1 MANNNVIVSGLD
13 ETISMLDSLG
23 KGADALT
30 RQASTEAANDLRDT
44 WIISELSGKTGIS
57 RGVIRKNARIARA
70 SAKWPGAK
78 IYFSSAGI
86 PVEEYNYTR
95 KTAGINATRSQILVD
110 WVTGGKK
117 VAAGFIN
124 QYGKRKMPL
133 STRNEKRKGGKTY
146 SYNKD
151 EYGQEQRSAAMG
163 PSLATAYL
171 DLPQNEVQNQAQVR
185 LNDRLT
191 YLLDEAI
198 S

>member
-1 MANNNVIVSGLD
+1 MASNNVIVSGLD
-13 ETISMLDSLG
+13 ETINMLDSLG

-44 WIISELSGKTGIS
+44 WLMSELSGGTGIG
-57 RGVIRKNARIARA
+57 RGIIRQNARITRA

-86 PVEEYNYTR
+86 SVDEYNYTR
-95 KTAGINATRSQILVD
+95 KSVGINATRSQVLVD

-117 VAAGFIN
+117 VAAGFVN

-133 STRNEKRKGGKTY
+133 STRNVK
-146 SYNKD
+146 NKSL
-151 EYGQEQRSAAMG
+151 SAAMG
-163 PSLATAYL
+163 PSLAAAYL
-171 DLPQNEVQNQAQVR
+171 DLPENEVQNQAQVR

-191 YLLDEAI
+191 YLLDEALK
-198 S
+198 

>member
-1 MANNNVIVSGLD
+1 MASNVIVSGLD
-13 ETISMLDSLG
+13 ETIKMLDSLG

-44 WIISELSGKTGIS
+44 WLISEVSGGTGIG
-57 RGVIRKNARIARA
+57 RGVIRKNARITRA
-70 SAKWPGAK
+70 STKWPGAK

-86 PVEEYNYTR
+86 PVEEYNYSQ
-95 KTAGINATRSQILVD
+95 KAAGINATRSQILVD
-110 WVTGGKK
+110 WVTGGQK

-124 QYGKRKMPL
+124 QLGKRQTPL
-133 STRNEKRKGGKTY
+133 STRNEKRKGAKTY
-146 SYNKD
+146 T
-151 EYGQEQRSAAMG
+151 YGKGKMTAAMG

-171 DLPQNEVQNQAQVR
+171 DLPENEVQNQAQVR

-198 S
+198 K

>member
-1 MANNNVIVSGLD
+1 
-13 ETISMLDSLG
+13 MLDSLG

-44 WIISELSGKTGIS
+44 WLMSELSGTGVG
-57 RGVIRKNARIARA
+57 RGVIRKNARITRA

-86 PVEEYNYTR
+86 SVDEYNYTR
-95 KTAGINATRSQILVD
+95 KSAGINATRSQVLVD

-124 QYGKRKMPL
+124 QLGKRQAPL
-133 STRNEKRKGGKTY
+133 STRNVK
-146 SYNKD
+146 NKITD
-151 EYGQEQRSAAMG
+151 AMG
-163 PSLATAYL
+163 PSLAAAYL
-171 DLPQNEVQNQAQVR
+171 DLPENEVQNQAQVR

-198 S
+198 K

>member
-13 ETISMLDSLG
+13 ETINMLDSLG

-44 WIISELSGKTGIS
+44 WLMSELSGGTGIG
-57 RGVIRKNARIARA
+57 RGIIRQNARVARA

-95 KTAGINATRSQILVD
+95 KAAGINATRSQILVD

-124 QYGKRKMPL
+124 QLGKRKMPL

-146 SYNKD
+146 SYGK
-151 EYGQEQRSAAMG
+151 GQMTAAIG
-163 PSLATAYL
+163 PSLATSYL
-171 DLPQNEVQNQAQVR
+171 DLPENEVQNQAQAR

-191 YLLDEAI
+191 YLLDEALN
-198 S
+198 

>member
-1 MANNNVIVSGLD
+1 MASNVIVSGLD
-13 ETISMLDSLG
+13 ETIKTLDSLG
-23 KGADALT
+23 KGADTLT

-44 WIISELSGKTGIS
+44 WLMSELSGGTGVA

-86 PVEEYNYTR
+86 SVDEYNYSR
-95 KTAGINATRSQILVD
+95 KSTGVNATRSQILVD
-110 WVTGGKK
+110 WVTGGQK

-124 QYGKRKMPL
+124 QLGKRKAPL
-133 STRNEKRKGGKTY
+133 STRNVK
-146 SYNKD
+146 NKMTD
-151 EYGQEQRSAAMG
+151 AMG
-163 PSLATAYL
+163 PSLAAAYL
-171 DLPQNEVQNQAQVR
+171 DLPENEVQNQAQAR

-198 S
+198 G

>member
-13 ETISMLDSLG
+13 ETINMLDSLG

-44 WIISELSGKTGIS
+44 WLISTVSGGTGIS
-57 RGVIRKNARIARA
+57 RGIIRKNARITHA

-86 PVEEYNYTR
+86 PVEEYNYSQ
-95 KTAGINATRSQILVD
+95 KTAGINATRAQILVD

-146 SYNKD
+146 SNGK
-151 EYGQEQRSAAMG
+151 GQMTAAMG
-163 PSLATAYL
+163 PSLAAAYL
-171 DLPQNEVQNQAQVR
+171 DLPENEVQNQAQVR

>member
-44 WIISELSGKTGIS
+44 WIMSELSGGTGIA
-57 RGVIRKNARIARA
+57 RGIVRKNARITRA

-86 PVEEYNYTR
+86 PVEEYRYSR
-95 KTAGINATRSQILVD
+95 KGAGANTTRSQILVD
-110 WVTGGKK
+110 WVTGGQK

-124 QYGKRKMPL
+124 QFGKRQMPL

-146 SYNKD
+146 T
-151 EYGQEQRSAAMG
+151 YGKSQMTTAMG

-171 DLPQNEVQNQAQVR
+171 NLPENEVQSQAQAR

-191 YLLDEAI
+191 YLLDEALK
-198 S
+198 